1 MEKFPDSWRSEWLRL
16 RGLPKWADYLDRM
29 EVDSQQPKEK

>member
-1 MEKFPDSWRSEWLRL
+1 L
-16 RGLPKWADYLDRM
+16 RGLSKWADYLDRM

>member
-1 MEKFPDSWRSEWLRL
+1 LRL

-29 EVDSQQPKEK
+29 ERSLEQPKEE